1 MPDIRSRKA
10 AHLDLC
16 ATDQVGFRTKT
27 PLFEQVQ
34 LIHDA
39 LPELDL
45 PAIDTR
51 SVVCDRPVA
60 APLIIAGMTG
70 GLDRAEAIN
79 RDLARVAQQL
89 GLGFGFG
96 SMRPLLE
103 QGVQLGYRVRDIAPD
118 VPLLGNLGVVQ
129 ARDASDQ
136 QIVDLIGLTEVDA
149 LAVHL
154 NPAQEVVQAGGDTDF
169 RGGLDTYQ
177 RLVQLLDIPVLAK
190 ETGCGLSR
198 SVAERLAAVGV
209 RWVDTGGAGG
219 TSWVGVETLR
229 ARAATQRLGEL
240 YWDWGIPTAA
250 SVLQLSGTGLRVIAT
265 GGVSSGLDI
274 AKAVA
279 LGADAAGM
287 ARPFLQA
294 WNHGGFDAA
303 LALGEEL
310 VNELRVAM
318 LLTGSADV
326 AALKRAPRRLGP
338 QLQGWGTGEGGG

>member
-1 MPDIRSRKA
+1 
-10 AHLDLC
+10 
-16 ATDQVGFRTKT
+16 
-27 PLFEQVQ
+27 
-34 LIHDA
+34 
-39 LPELDL
+39 
-45 PAIDTR
+45 
-51 SVVCDRPVA
+51 
-60 APLIIAGMTG
+60 MTG
-70 GLDRAEAIN
+70 GLQRAEVIN

-96 SMRPLLE
+96 SMRPLLQHGIE
-103 QGVQLGYRVRDIAPD
+103 LGYRVRDVAPD

-136 QIVDLIGLTEVDA
+136 QLVDLVGLTEVDA

-169 RGGLDTYQ
+169 RGGLDTFA
-177 RLVQLLDIPVLAK
+177 RLGELLDIPVLAK

-198 SVAERLAAVGV
+198 AVADRLVAAGV

-274 AKAVA
+274 ARAVV

-294 WNHGGFDAA
+294 WNRGGFEG
-303 LALGEEL
+303 ALGLGAEL
-310 VNELRVAM
+310 IHELRVAM
-318 LLTGSADV
+318 LLTGSADID
-326 AALKRAPRRLGP
+326 ALQRAPRQLGP
-338 QLQGWGTGEGGG
+338 DLRGWEPG